1 MKMDRNINPNG
12 RGKYAL
18 LLLRKLALCE
28 GGTTFNNAI
37 EQAVQTLDEAG
48 LIDWGIVGTD
58 REFFLMRLKDKYA
71 EDGLLAYAK
80 AAAVDDLEYAGEV
93 QDMAN
98 RAGTNSPFCKRPD

>member
-28 GGTTFNNAI
+28 GSTVFNNEI

-48 LIDWGIVGTD
+48 LIDWGIVGTEK
-58 REFFLMRLKDKYA
+58 EFFVTRLKDRNA
-71 EDGLLAYAK
+71 APSLRAYATS
-80 AAAVDDLEYAGEV
+80 AATTDPEWALEVEA
-93 QDMAN
+93 MAD
-98 RAGTNSPFCKRPD
+98 RAEASPWQQNPD